1 MKLETLKMR
10 LDRNRPMISVTLR
23 MPTDVVD
30 DLRRIAPRLGFSGYQ
45 PLIRAYVG
53 QGLRQDLERLENDTV
68 DTLIAG
74 LKRRGVSETII
85 AEVLAEMTDGTSS

>member
-1 MKLETLKMR
+1 MKLETLRNR
-10 LDRNRPMISVTLR
+10 LDRNRPMASVTLR
-23 MPTDVVD
+23 MPADVVE

-53 QGLRQDLERLENDTV
+53 QGLRQDLERLENDAV

-74 LKRRGVSETII
+74 LRRRGVSESII
-85 AEVLAEMTDGTSS
+85 AEVLAEMTDAESS